1 MSFQFIYDY
10 RSPYAY
16 LASTQLATLPAEAQ
30 YVPVNIVA
38 VMDIVGNQPSPKC
51 PPKAKYAGMDAA
63 RWARLY
69 KVPLNPNRE
78 LMRAMAKGELAADLL
93 SRAACAAQD
102 LGVFTQVHDA
112 LFTAYWGVPYDLV
125 SSEGR
130 TAFLREQG
138 VDADIWQRAEDGDI
152 HEQLRVNV
160 EQAAEQ
166 GIFGAPS
173 FLVGDE
179 LFFGNDR
186 LEFVRAALQQP
197 VQEAAQ

>member
-1 MSFQFIYDY
+1 MSLQFIFDY

-16 LASTQLATLPAEAQ
+16 LANTQLATLPATAQ
-30 YVPVNIVA
+30 YVPVDIVA

-51 PPKAKYAGMDAA
+51 PPKARYAGMDAA

-69 KVPLNPNRE
+69 GVPFEPNRAF
-78 LMRAMAKGELAADLL
+78 MQAMGKGELAGNLL

-102 LGVFTQVHDA
+102 LGVFGQVHDA
-112 LFTAYWGVPYDLV
+112 LFSACWGKPCDLV

-130 TAFLREQG
+130 IAFLRELG
-138 VDADIWQRAEDGDI
+138 LDADIWQRAEAGEI
-152 HEQLRVNV
+152 GEKLRANV
-160 EQAAEQ
+160 AWAADK

-186 LEFVRAALQQP
+186 LEFVRAALQEQTL
-197 VQEAAQ
+197 